1 MEIEKALQ
9 LIKSQL
15 KKEVI
20 ESKHFKDQCI
30 ERELD
35 AEKVKE
41 VAKTNKILGVLEQ
54 DENLY
59 KIWFYYEKHNSF
71 MVKGKKRI
79 YPQSTFLGY
88 HIYCFSP
95 YLYILR

>member
-1 MEIEKALQ
+1 MEIEKALK

-35 AEKVKE
+35 IDKVKE
-41 VAKTNKILGVLEQ
+41 VAKTNKILGILEQ
-54 DENLY
+54 SESLY
-59 KIWFYYEKHNSF
+59 KIWFYYEKEKDLNIIIRIVDDK
-71 MVKGKKRI
+71 VKFVTVFPCYSERRKR
-79 YPQSTFLGY
+79 
-88 HIYCFSP
+88 
-95 YLYILR
+95 

>member
-1 MEIEKALQ
+1 MEIEEALK

-15 KKEVI
+15 KKEII

-35 AEKVKE
+35 TNKVKE
-41 VAKTNKILGVLEQ
+41 VAETNKILGILEQ

-59 KIWFYYEKHNSF
+59 KIWFYYEKHKDLNIIIRIIDNKIKFVTVFPCYSERR
-71 MVKGKKRI
+71 KR
-79 YPQSTFLGY
+79 
-88 HIYCFSP
+88 
-95 YLYILR
+95 